1 MQVMQE
7 HCDELKINYSRSA
20 DAGTLWQAKNE
31 QFPMQVMQE
40 HCDELKMNN
49 SQCRWCKNTVTSWKW
64 TIPNAGD
71 AGTLW
76 RAEN

>member
-1 MQVMQE
+1 MQE
-7 HCDELKINYSRSA
+7 HCDELKMNYSQSA

-31 QFPMQVMQE
+31 RFPMQVMQE
-40 HCDELKMNN
+40 NCDELKMNN
-49 SQCRWCKNTVTSWKW
+49 SQS
-64 TIPNAGD
+64 AD